1 MPQPI
6 EHKTIQQPKKPGWMI
21 SSSGG
26 ASLTVGDIRNAIAYL
41 DDSVEITFGCT
52 MDGSALT
59 FYRFKWRGDDL
70 LQIELNEER

>member
-1 MPQPI
+1 M
-6 EHKTIQQPKKPGWMI
+6 EHKTIQKPNRPGEMI
-21 SSSGG
+21 SGSGDG
-26 ASLTVGDIRNAIAYL
+26 VLTVGDLRNAIAYL

-52 MDGSALT
+52 MDGRALT